1 MYLSMPHLFPTV
13 AFLKHLPRI
22 TTAILVSFV
31 ARGLSSI
38 RNQIFCYT
46 AISSAGIIG
55 ILPGYLI
62 CTGFRLSSLF
72 NADIFLHNK

>member
-1 MYLSMPHLFPTV
+1 MCSSTLFSFLSIAGFAIDA
-13 AFLKHLPRI
+13 AFRI
-22 TTAILVSFV
+22 TIAIFVSFS

-38 RNQIFCYT
+38 RSEIFCYT

-62 CTGFRLSSLF
+62 RTCLLPHFS
-72 NADIFLHNK
+72 